1 MAAGTPKLVAPQ
13 VPGERF
19 FRISLFCL
27 VLTSILT
34 LVSTG
39 KLDIVTSIVAPLA
52 LLYRAH
58 RWWHGFEPELKGRTA
73 TFLVLCYV
81 LFFPMDMFFLSR
93 NLAANSPNP
102 PLYAALISAVHFL
115 LFILLVRLYS
125 ARTDRD
131 SHFVVMLA
139 FAAVL
144 ASAVLTVDT
153 AFLFL
158 FFLFLVFAI
167 ATYASLELRRG
178 AVGASIPPAATHPD
192 KEKRLA
198 RALAAAT
205 IAAAGGAIFCGT
217 ILFFMFPRISA
228 GYLGKTSFN
237 PTLLSGFTDQV
248 ELGQIGEIKRSAA
261 VVMRVETGALVNYR
275 GLRWRGNALANFDG
289 RRWTNLEREAQ
300 AMLANSEGWIALRD
314 RPKPGELR
322 GEILQFTVLQEP
334 MATDALFVPGNVLAV
349 RGNFTGEAGG
359 VSHRR
364 NYIYRDATGSLT
376 NPFHNYVAI
385 RYSGLSQLPMFER
398 APLQAAG
405 TDYPEII
412 RATYLQLPEID
423 PRIAPLAR
431 QATEHASTPYDKAA
445 ALENYLKTKYS
456 YTLDLAGNPGKDPLA
471 HFLFETRAGH
481 CEYFASAMTV
491 MLRTLGIP
499 AREVNGFLPGEYND
513 LGGDYIVRASDAH
526 SWVEAYFP
534 SQGWVVFDPTPA
546 APALKVGLMTRLSEF
561 TDWAELT
568 WSDWIIGYDFAHQT
582 ALAQTVQMRSRNWRE
597 LASIW
602 FSEKQQHFKNRMSD
616 WQLRHKGLGFLLPVL
631 LLAALLLLR
640 YGNLGR
646 VLHKLRMLLRFGEK
660 NTSSLRTAVASR
672 MYEEMLRLMRRHGY
686 ERAETQTA
694 FEFAATVEPEG
705 LHAAIQEFTQV
716 YTEARF
722 GRATEDFARMQ
733 QLLNAIRADLRTAKR
748 A

>member
-1 MAAGTPKLVAPQ
+1 MAAATSAVVAPQ
-13 VPGERF
+13 IPGERF

-27 VLTSILT
+27 VLTAILT
-34 LVSTG
+34 LISTG
-39 KLDIVTSIVAPLA
+39 KLDIVTSLAAPLA
-52 LLYRAH
+52 LLYRAR
-58 RWWHGFEPELKGRTA
+58 RWWHGHEPELKARTA
-73 TFLVLCYV
+73 TILVLCYV

-93 NLAANSPNP
+93 SLAANSPNP

-125 ARTDRD
+125 ARSDRD

-153 AFLFL
+153 TFLFL
-158 FFLFLVFAI
+158 FFLFLLFAI
-167 ATYASLELRRG
+167 ATYTSLELRRG
-178 AVGASIPPAATHPD
+178 AIGAAVPPGATYPD
-192 KEKRLA
+192 KEKGLA

-205 IAAAGGAIFCGT
+205 ISAAAGAIFCGT

-248 ELGQIGEIKRSAA
+248 ELGQIGEIKKSAA
-261 VVMRVETGALVNYR
+261 VVMRVETGRLVTYP

-289 RRWTNLEREAQ
+289 RRWTNTEREAQ

-314 RPKPGELR
+314 RPKAGELR

-349 RGNFTGEAGG
+349 RGNFTGEGGG

-364 NYIYRDATGSLT
+364 NYVYRDATGSLT

-385 RYSGLSQLPMFER
+385 RYSGLSQLPVFER
-398 APLQAAG
+398 AQLQAAG
-405 TDYPEII
+405 TDYPEPI

-423 PRIAPLAR
+423 ARITGLAR
-431 QATEHASTPYDKAA
+431 QATERATTPYDRAA
-445 ALENYLKTKYS
+445 ALENYLKTKFA

-513 LGGDYIVRASDAH
+513 LAGDYIVRASDAH
-526 SWVEAYFP
+526 SWVEAFFP
-534 SQGWVVFDPTPA
+534 GYGWIVFDPTPA
-546 APALKVGLMTRLSEF
+546 APAQTVGLMTRFTEF
-561 TDWAELT
+561 TDWVELA
-568 WSDWIIGYDFAHQT
+568 WNDWIIGYDFAHQA

-597 LASIW
+597 LASAW
-602 FSEKQQHFKNRMSD
+602 FNGKERHFKNRMSD

-640 YGNLGR
+640 YGKLGS
-646 VLHKLRMLLRFGEK
+646 VLEKLRAALGLGAADTGER
-660 NTSSLRTAVASR
+660 RTTLASR
-672 MYEEMLRLMRRHGY
+672 MYEEMLRIMGRHGY
-686 ERAETQTA
+686 QRAETQTA
-694 FEFAATVEPEG
+694 FEFAASVKPAG
-705 LHAAIQEFTQV
+705 LGAAVREFTQV
-716 YTEARF
+716 YAAARF
-722 GRATEDFARMQ
+722 GSATENFDRMT
-733 QLLNAIRADLRTAKR
+733 QLLNAIRADLKGGKR

>member
-1 MAAGTPKLVAPQ
+1 MAASTSTLVAPQ
-13 VPGERF
+13 LPGERF
-19 FRISLFCL
+19 FRISLFGL
-27 VLTSILT
+27 VLTAILT
-34 LVSTG
+34 LISTG
-39 KLDIVTSIVAPLA
+39 KLDIVTSILAPLA

-58 RWWHGFEPELKGRTA
+58 RWWHGYEPELKARTA

-125 ARTDRD
+125 AKTDRD

-158 FFLFLVFAI
+158 FFLFLIFAI
-167 ATYASLELRRG
+167 ATYTSLELRRG
-178 AVGASIPPAATHPD
+178 AAGASVPSAAIHPD
-192 KEKRLA
+192 KERRLA

-205 IAAAGGAIFCGT
+205 IAAAAGAIFCGT

-248 ELGQIGEIKRSAA
+248 ELGQIGEIKKSAA
-261 VVMRVETGALVNYR
+261 VVMRVETGALVNYP

-289 RRWTNLEREAQ
+289 RRWTNTEREAQ

-398 APLQAAG
+398 ARLQTAG
-405 TDYPEII
+405 TDYPEVV

-423 PRIAPLAR
+423 SRIVVLAR
-431 QATEHASTPYDKAA
+431 QATEHATTPYDKAA
-445 ALENYLKTKYS
+445 ALENYLKTKFA
-456 YTLDLAGNPGKDPLA
+456 YTLDLTGNPGKDPLA
-471 HFLFETRAGH
+471 RFLFETRAGH

-534 SQGWVVFDPTPA
+534 GNGWVVFDPTPA
-546 APALKVGLMTRLSEF
+546 APALTVGLMTRFTEF

-568 WSDWIIGYDFAHQT
+568 WNDWIIGYDFAHQA

-597 LASIW
+597 LASTW
-602 FSEKQQHFKNRMSD
+602 FSEKERHFKNRMSD
-616 WQLRHKGLGFLLPVL
+616 WQLRHKELGFLLPVL

-640 YGNLGR
+640 YGKLGK
-646 VLHKLRMLLRFGEK
+646 VLQKLRMALGFGAGNAGE
-660 NTSSLRTAVASR
+660 LRTTLASR
-672 MYEEMLRLMRRHGY
+672 MYGEMLRLMRHHGY
-686 ERAETQTA
+686 ERGETQTA
-694 FEFAATVEPEG
+694 FEFAESVQ
-705 LHAAIQEFTQV
+705 AAHLNAAVREFTQV
-716 YTEARF
+716 YVEARF
-722 GRATEDFARMQ
+722 GSATENFTRMQ
-733 QLLNAIRADLRTAKR
+733 QLLNVIRTDLKTTRR